1 MSVTDVTDT
10 SAIQPLIN
18 QFDDYIK
25 YDNEYNHSHEY
36 KHFHHPTITELD
48 HFKKSWF
55 YDDWCVRFR
64 KLNAFNALG
73 TKGVIA
79 LPNTTFEEWLYW
91 FQEWAIAW
99 MDDYNQFKKMV
110 YEALQLIEKHLEA
123 IDKTLEDHEKRIEK
137 IEDEIQDIYNKIK
150 QLQDE
155 IQDIYNKIK
164 QLQTEIDKINNEIQD
179 IYNKIGD
186 LQNQINN
193 LRNQVNQNT
202 QDIKNLANKEQ
213 QDVDRLQK
221 EIDDLRNQLKQNLA
235 PNWINATE
243 PGEGAV
249 NGWVDDKSE
258 PQHGLN
264 ILYRWLNQ
272 DDHSQGLYLSVS
284 LNHCFNASYSPG
296 TDDTMLEV
304 DLTNFVNQ
312 THAIIPGEQWPSSTG
327 RYFTSQ
333 QSNGFGLH
341 WLYDS
346 NTHHMTVNIEYR
358 DGVYSADKWP
368 DKITL
373 INGGCEIYCP
383 VSQS

>member
-25 YDNEYNHSHEY
+25 YDNEYNHSHEF
-36 KHFHHPTITELD
+36 KHFHHPTIAELD

-99 MDDYNQFKKMV
+99 VDDYNQFKKMV

-137 IEDEIQDIYNKIK
+137 IEDEIKDIYNKIK

-164 QLQTEIDKINNEIQD
+164 QLQAEIDKINNEIQD

-221 EIDDLRNQLKQNLA
+221 EIDDLRNQLRQNIA
-235 PNWINATE
+235 PNWINATQ

-249 NGWVDDKSE
+249 NGWVDDKGA
-258 PQHGLN
+258 PQHAFN
-264 ILYRWLNQ
+264 IQYRWLNQ

-284 LNHCFNASYSPG
+284 LNHCYNNSYSPG

-312 THAIIPGEQWPSSTG
+312 THAIVPAEQWPSSSG
-327 RYFTSQ
+327 SYYTSNQ
-333 QSNGFGLH
+333 RNGFGLH
-341 WLYDS
+341 WKYDS
-346 NTHHMTVNIEYR
+346 NSHHMTVNIEYR
-358 DGVYSADKWP
+358 NGVYAADKWP
-368 DKITL
+368 DKIVL
-373 INGGCEIYCP
+373 INGGCEVYCP

>member
-25 YDNEYNHSHEY
+25 FDNEYNHSHEY
-36 KHFHHPTITELD
+36 KHFHHPTIAELD

-123 IDKTLEDHEKRIEK
+123 IDKTVEDHEKRIEK
-137 IEDEIQDIYNKIK
+137 IEDEIKDIYNKIV
-150 QLQDE
+150 
-155 IQDIYNKIK
+155 
-164 QLQTEIDKINNEIQD
+164 
-179 IYNKIGD
+179 D

-221 EIDDLRNQLKQNLA
+221 EIDDLRNQLKQNIA
-235 PNWINATE
+235 PNWLNASDE
-243 PGEGAV
+243 GAGAV
-249 NGWVDDKSE
+249 NGWAVDTSAN
-258 PQHGLN
+258 PRGFNVQ
-264 ILYRWLNQ
+264 YRWLNQ
-272 DDHSQGLYLSVS
+272 DDHSQGLYLNINY
-284 LNHCFNASYSPG
+284 NHVYNDSYSPG
-296 TDDTMLEV
+296 TKDTVMRV

-312 THAIIPGEQWPSSTG
+312 THAIIPQQQWPSSTG
-327 RYFTSQ
+327 SYYTSKQ
-333 QSNGFGLH
+333 RSGFGLH
-341 WLYDS
+341 WTYDS
-346 NTHHMTVNIEYR
+346 SSHIMTINLDYR
-358 DGVYSADKWP
+358 DGVYAVDKWP
-368 DKITL
+368 DRIVL
-373 INGGCEIYCP
+373 INGSTSVYCP